1 MGSGE
6 VKMCKLDKEK
16 RKKSGKTLENAGTAS
31 FTCGKCG
38 CRAASKKALCK
49 PKSTP

>member
-16 RKKSGKTLENAGTAS
+16 RKKIGKESSAAGTAS

-38 CRAASKKALCK
+38 CHAASKKSLCK